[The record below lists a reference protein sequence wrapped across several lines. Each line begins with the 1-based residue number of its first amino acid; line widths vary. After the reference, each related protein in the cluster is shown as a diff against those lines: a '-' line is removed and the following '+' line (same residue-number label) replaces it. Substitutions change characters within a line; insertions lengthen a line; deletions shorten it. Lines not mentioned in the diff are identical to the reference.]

1 MEKTVKIVVLDNEVQ
16 ARVLES
22 MLKEQG
28 IPHLIR
34 SYHDSAYDGLFQMS
48 KGWGCVEAPEKFK
61 SIIINIL
68 NLLDAGKKGGSAPA

>member
-1 MEKTVKIVVLDNEVQ
+1 MEKTVKIAVLENEVQ
-16 ARVLES
+16 AQILGS
-22 MLKEQG
+22 MLDEKG

-61 SIIINIL
+61 SRIL
-68 NLLDAGKKGGSAPA
+68 DILSHLDAGKRGGSAPA